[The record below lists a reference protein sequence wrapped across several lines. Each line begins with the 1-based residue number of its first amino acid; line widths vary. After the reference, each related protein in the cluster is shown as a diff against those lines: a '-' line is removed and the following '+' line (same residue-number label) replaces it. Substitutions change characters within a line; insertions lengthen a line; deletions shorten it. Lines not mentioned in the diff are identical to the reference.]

1 MTPTSEAAGNGAAE
15 GRDQRGDRS
24 APDYPVML
32 ALAGRPCL
40 VVGGGPVAARK
51 AGGLVEVGAMVTVVT
66 PRTSPPVEALVEAG
80 TVGLELRPYRDG
92 EAARYDLVVTATGDP
107 AVDASVVAD
116 AVAAG
121 VLVNSADGDRPGT
134 VQLPAVLRRG
144 PVTVAVATGGASPA
158 LARWLRDRIA
168 DSLPTALATVADL
181 VEEARSEVRA
191 SGRSTDSVDWSGLLD
206 RVVPLVE
213 DGRIDEAR
221 GALRDGW
228 RRSAP

>member
-1 MTPTSEAAGNGAAE
+1 M
-15 GRDQRGDRS
+15 
-24 APDYPVML
+24 
-32 ALAGRPCL
+32 
-40 VVGGGPVAARK
+40 
-51 AGGLVEVGAMVTVVT
+51 
-66 PRTSPPVEALVEAG
+66 VEAG

-107 AVDASVVAD
+107 SVDASVVAD

-121 VLVNSADGDRPGT
+121 VLVNRADGDRSGT

-168 DSLPTALATVADL
+168 DLLPTPLATVADL
-181 VEEARSEVRA
+181 VEEARSEMRA

-213 DGRIDEAR
+213 GGRIDEAR
-221 GALRDGW
+221 VAVRDAW
-228 RRSAP
+228 SRSAP